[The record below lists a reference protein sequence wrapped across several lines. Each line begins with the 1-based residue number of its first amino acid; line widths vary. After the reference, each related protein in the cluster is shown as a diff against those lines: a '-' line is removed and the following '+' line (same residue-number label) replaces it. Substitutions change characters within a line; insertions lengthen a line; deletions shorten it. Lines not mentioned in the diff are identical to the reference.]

1 MPKVNIIDWTK
12 VAEGEIRA
20 LYSNNEEPSP
30 SAG

>member
-12 VAEGEIRA
+12 VAESEIHA